1 MIVPAMKSPI
11 AVRKSVRVVN
21 FWMRNAVTGI
31 MMPLT
36 SMKIV
41 VTHCASLAV
50 IPKSSMNAGSA
61 VLRSVWLRMMTKA
74 PDSSTAMRMFR
85 PPAEWS

>member
-11 AVRKSVRVVN
+11 AVRNSVRVVN

-50 IPKSSMNAGSA
+50 IPKSSMNAGRA